1 MQIVPLAARSRED
14 EWQAILGEVIKFLA
28 ETTKTRMEVGTSD
41 VNGGNGI
48 RVDVG

>member
-1 MQIVPLAARSRED
+1 MKFLRMK
-14 EWQAILGEVIKFLA
+14 WQVTLGEVIKFLA
-28 ETTKTRMEVGTSD
+28 ETTKTRMEVGTGD

>member
-1 MQIVPLAARSRED
+1 MASDTINYV
-14 EWQAILGEVIKFLA
+14 KFLA
-28 ETTKTRMEVGTSD
+28 ETTKTRMEVGTGD

>member
-1 MQIVPLAARSRED
+1 MKFLRMKWRATID
-14 EWQAILGEVIKFLA
+14 EMIKFLA
-28 ETTKTRMEVGTSD
+28 ETTKTRMEVGTGD

>member
-1 MQIVPLAARSRED
+1 MKFLRMK
-14 EWQAILGEVIKFLA
+14 WQATLDEMIKFFLA
-28 ETTKTRMEVGTSD
+28 ETTKTRMEVGTGD